1 MPALRPDLSRVGD
14 QAAFADIRRRATS
27 AAAAAPNSRTLGG
40 AGTGAGSPLLDP
52 LLVDDG
58 GCGCQPWL
66 ELQPLELEP

>member
-1 MPALRPDLSRVGD
+1 MP
-14 QAAFADIRRRATS
+14 IRS
-27 AAAAAPNSRTLGG
+27 PAAAAPNSRTIGG